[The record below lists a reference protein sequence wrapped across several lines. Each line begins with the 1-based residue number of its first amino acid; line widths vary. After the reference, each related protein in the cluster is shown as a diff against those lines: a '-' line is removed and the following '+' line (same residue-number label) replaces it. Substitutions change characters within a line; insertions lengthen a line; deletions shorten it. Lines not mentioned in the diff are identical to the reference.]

1 MNLVLRFRA
10 KTLWEEL
17 VPHRHRYLSRNP
29 HTTSDGPALGVNA
42 LIRRALRTIFRNRSW

>member
-29 HTTSDGPALGVNA
+29 HTTSDGPALEAKVPIN
-42 LIRRALRTIFRNRSW
+42 RALLPFLEIRS